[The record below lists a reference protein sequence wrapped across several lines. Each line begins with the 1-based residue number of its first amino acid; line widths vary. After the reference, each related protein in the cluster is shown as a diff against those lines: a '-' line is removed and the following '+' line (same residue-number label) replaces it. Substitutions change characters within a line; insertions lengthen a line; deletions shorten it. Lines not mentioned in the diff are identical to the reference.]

1 MGAFTLPLS
10 DWLKKCYIEERLI
23 KPFEEIHEKM
33 NGNANEVA
41 VAASKRIVVNEKDNK
56 TQGNLSYSNQLD
68 ILQDES
74 NLRLRKCSEYGK
86 GKVRKQPVIA
96 PTDDSFEDDLF
107 CVEDEATQLE
117 SVALLVSGK
126 Y

>member
-1 MGAFTLPLS
+1 
-10 DWLKKCYIEERLI
+10 
-23 KPFEEIHEKM
+23 M

-107 CVEDEATQLE
+107 CVEDEVTQLE